1 MFRAEEIDIR
11 HYGVV
16 LSRWR
21 KLILSV
27 AGATM
32 AIAFILNLVLQPIY
46 RATTRIEISKEPTR
60 SPITGQLVNDDF
72 QSDAVALHTAAE
84 LMTNRALMHQ
94 VVHTLQERELLQ
106 MNAPRAEFFR
116 RLRERL
122 AVGHADPASA
132 VEEAPDEANASREV
146 DWLLSVVDVR
156 PIPETRLMKVQV
168 DHWNPRIARAI
179 ADVVASEFVEYQAS
193 QRMAADTTRLG
204 SLRNRIESTRQQIG
218 ALEERIS
225 SEAGMPVLEER
236 VRQISGSMG
245 GLNQAM
251 VGAQTQRLEIE
262 SRLHRVKQFL
272 ADSSMSSGEL
282 PVSSPALEGLWREL
296 LTSQTEL
303 ARARQVFRE
312 KHPRLV
318 MIETQM
324 EAIRANIR
332 AELIQTAAGMESR
345 RSVLAANEA
354 SLRREIAGKETQL
367 RQVSGTI
374 GQSSTIESELKSK
387 RDISDLLSARL
398 EESEATSA
406 GMRLPMVRV
415 VEPATVGPDPIRPR
429 KALNLV
435 LGLIVGL
442 LGGTGLA
449 LFLEYLR
456 RAIRTPND
464 VNEQLQL
471 PVLGMIP
478 KRPQ

>member
-21 KLILSV
+21 RLILIV
-27 AGATM
+27 AGSCM
-32 AIAFILNLVLQPIY
+32 ALAFVINLVLQPVY
-46 RATTRIEISKEPTR
+46 RATTRIEIAKEPTR
-60 SPITGQLVNDDF
+60 SPITGQLVSDDY
-72 QSDAVALHTAAE
+72 QSDAVAVRTAAE
-84 LMTNRALMHQ
+84 LMTNRDLMQQ
-94 VVHTLQERELLQ
+94 VVNTLQERELLQ

-122 AVGHADPASA
+122 AIGHADPAAA
-132 VEEAPDEANASREV
+132 VEGTPDEPTSSREV
-146 DWLLSVVDVR
+146 DWLLSVLQVR
-156 PIPETRLMKVQV
+156 PIPETRLMKIQV
-168 DHWNPRIARAI
+168 DHWNPRVARAI
-179 ADVVASEFVEYQAS
+179 ADVVAAEFVEYQS
-193 QRMAADTTRLG
+193 NQRLAADTTRLG
-204 SLRNRIESTRQQIG
+204 TLRTRIESTRLQIG
-218 ALEERIS
+218 DLEKQIS

-251 VGAQTQRLEIE
+251 VTAQTQRLELE
-262 SRLHRVKQFL
+262 SRLARVRQFL
-272 ADSSMSSGEL
+272 ADSSMGSGEL
-282 PVSSPALEGLWREL
+282 PLSSPTLETLWREL

-332 AELIQTAAGMESR
+332 AELVQTTAGMESR
-345 RSVLAANEA
+345 RSVLAANER
-354 SLRREIAGKETQL
+354 SLRQEIASKEGQL
-367 RQVSGTI
+367 RQVSGSI
-374 GQSSTIESELKSK
+374 GQSSTIESQIKSK

-398 EESEATSA
+398 EESEAVTA

-415 VEPATVGPDPIRPR
+415 VEPATVGSDPIRPR
-429 KALNLV
+429 KALNLL
-435 LGLIVGL
+435 LGLMVGL
-442 LGGTGLA
+442 LAGTGLA
-449 LFLEYLR
+449 LLLEYLR
-456 RAIRTPND
+456 RAIRTPSD